1 MEHLP
6 DSSLIDLA
14 KGGDQAAFAELYAR
28 YFDPVFDFVARMTRN
43 RDEAADIA
51 QDTFLK
57 AMNALGGLQKGASFK
72 SWIFT
77 IARNTALNR
86 IEKSSRIRP
95 LTYENEDGEE
105 VGFDVVDSDR
115 FSDPEEAAQAS
126 AVASLVWEAA
136 AGLDPKQLSLL
147 DLHLRQG
154 LDSGEIADVLGVTK
168 NNGYVMLNRLKKAVE
183 DAIGAFIM
191 FKDGRQYCDE
201 LDAVLRQTN
210 IRGMSPEMR
219 KVIEGHVA
227 RCPSCEERK
236 KKLAPLAAFAA
247 FGAIGSPVG
256 AKAHIL
262 EGLLREWPG
271 ASATGGG
278 GGGSNPGAGG
288 NSAGG
293 AAGGGGGAGGLVAG
307 AAAGGDGV
315 PDRPTFGEKFGAG
328 GVRKAKVLV
337 PALGGI
343 AALLFGVLF
352 LPQSPLALLKDHSSV
367 LPAASDPTLPGATPT
382 LPGNLPA
389 GAPSATPTKPKV
401 QSKTP
406 APGTTPSP
414 GGTALPGGATST
426 SAPART
432 NTAAPTPLKGTPT
445 FTNTPDATSTRTNT
459 PTPTATRTNTPT
471 ITPTPVTPSPTVCVP
486 TLSVVPDVLS
496 IAPGGRARF
505 SVFNGT
511 PCATTIS
518 VEPDVSWLDVSGGGF
533 IGPQSSSIVEV
544 EVNRTLP
551 SAPGTYAGNVVVA
564 WMGTSLD
571 VLVKVERA
579 APPNPAPVI
588 TNPIG
593 SCATQG
599 ATSTFEANVTDDGSV
614 ASVVVIYTNANGAE
628 QVVTLTSPGGS
639 HYSGTGGDARGG
651 SDYRVVAK
659 DSLGATSI
667 LPFRPF
673 GSCFP

>member
-1 MEHLP
+1 MEQLP
-6 DSSLIDLA
+6 DSSLIELA
-14 KGGDQAAFAELYAR
+14 KGGDQTAFAELYAR

-105 VGFDVVDSDR
+105 IGFDVVDSDR

-183 DAIGAFIM
+183 DSIGAFIM
-191 FKDGRQYCDE
+191 FKDGRQYCSE
-201 LDAVLRQTN
+201 LDAVLRRTD
-210 IRGMSPEMR
+210 IRGMSPEAR
-219 KVIEGHVA
+219 KVVEGHVA
-227 RCPSCEERK
+227 RCPNCEERK

-271 ASATGGG
+271 PASTGGG
-278 GGGSNPGAGG
+278 GGGSNPGANGNNPGG
-288 NSAGG
+288 GS
-293 AAGGGGGAGGLVAG
+293 GGGGGGSVAG
-307 AAAGGDGV
+307 AAAGGDAL
-315 PDRPTFGEKFGAG
+315 PDRPTFGEKFGSG
-328 GVRKAKVLV
+328 GLRKARVLV

-352 LPQSPLALLKDHSSV
+352 LPQSPLALLKDNSSV
-367 LPAASDPTLPGATPT
+367 SPASSDPILPGATAT
-382 LPGNLPA
+382 LPANVPA
-389 GAPSATPTKPKV
+389 GAPSATPTQKP
-401 QSKTP
+401 QTNTP
-406 APGTTPSP
+406 APGQTPP
-414 GGTALPGGATST
+414 PVGTALQGGATST
-426 SAPART
+426 SPPAKT
-432 NTAAPTPLKGTPT
+432 NTSAPTPLKGTPT
-445 FTNTPDATSTRTNT
+445 LTNTPEATSTGTNT
-459 PTPTATRTNTPT
+459 PTATATRTNTPT
-471 ITPTPVTPSPTVCVP
+471 VTPTPVTPSPTVCVP
-486 TLSVVPDVLS
+486 TLSAVPDVLS
-496 IAPGGRARF
+496 IAPAGQARF
-505 SVFNGT
+505 TVFNGT
-511 PCATTIS
+511 PCPTTFG
-518 VEPDVSWLDVSGGGF
+518 VNPDVSWLDVSGGGF

-544 EVNRTLP
+544 SVNRGLP
-551 SAPGTYAGNVVVA
+551 SASGTYTGNVLVD
-564 WMGTSLD
+564 WNGTSLE
-571 VLVKVERA
+571 VVIKVERP

-593 SCATQG
+593 SCASFG

-614 ASVVVIYTNANGAE
+614 ASVVVTYTNANGAAAT
-628 QVVTLTSPGGS
+628 VTLSSPGGS
-639 HYSGTGGDARGG
+639 HYSGTGGDARDG
-651 SDYRVVAK
+651 SNYQVVAK
-659 DSLGATSI
+659 DNLGATSI
-667 LPFRPF
+667 LPFRPSR
-673 GSCFP
+673 SCFP